1 MLFFDHF
8 SQVSRQQNFPTGQIS
23 SLSTCHRSRMESL
36 SGSVVTTNSS
46 SLDDMLVLKNDDKG
60 GFGELSMVS
69 FNEDESIKELTTPKV
84 LDGE

>member
-1 MLFFDHF
+1 
-8 SQVSRQQNFPTGQIS
+8 
-23 SLSTCHRSRMESL
+23 MESL